1 MALLTTGRYV
11 VGSALLTALVVWQA
25 FVTREQF
32 YPAVVFLSTSKICLA
47 IFGNM
52 GFAMSLVSYK
62 LITLIFL
69 GSLRDSEVQRVSERV
84 GQSVL
89 DTLLATTIFRQDISA
104 VFIALF
110 VVMCFL
116 KIYHWLLA
124 DRIDYLETS
133 AHISLATHVRLASFG
148 LLLLI
153 ADGVLLQYTL
163 GKTVEQGISPFLLF
177 AFDAAVA
184 ASSCVVTLLKYAF
197 SAVDMVT
204 DGSWEGKGTAVFYLE
219 LTLDLLHLIIYAI
232 FFGVVFSTYGIPIY
246 LIRDLYWTF
255 RNFQQRV
262 RDFLRYRR
270 LTANMDTRFP
280 TATEADLERAGHTCI
295 ICREDLTLGQRPK
308 RLACG
313 HVFHVHCLRSWLE
326 RQQLCPICRAPVVE
340 PRPAE
345 RPAGWGPIQP
355 DPLAECPHRPRPRQF
370 RPDDPSAPPEL
381 RNAVAH
387 HQQASAATSFVLA
400 ACLAPE
406 GQGMAAPHRQALRE
420 LLQTPGMRGAL
431 RAAAQGLQATL

>member
-1 MALLTTGRYV
+1 
-11 VGSALLTALVVWQA
+11 
-25 FVTREQF
+25 
-32 YPAVVFLSTSKICLA
+32 
-47 IFGNM
+47 
-52 GFAMSLVSYK
+52 
-62 LITLIFL
+62 
-69 GSLRDSEVQRVSERV
+69 
-84 GQSVL
+84 
-89 DTLLATTIFRQDISA
+89 
-104 VFIALF
+104 
-110 VVMCFL
+110 MC
-116 KIYHWLLA
+116 
-124 DRIDYLETS
+124 
-133 AHISLATHVRLASFG
+133 G
-148 LLLLI
+148 
-153 ADGVLLQYTL
+153 GVLHVVVSWWSPVCYMSDPPQTRPALNLTHLARTPLPLLQ
-163 GKTVEQGISPFLLF
+163 
-177 AFDAAVA
+177 
-184 ASSCVVTLLKYAF
+184 
-197 SAVDMVT
+197 
-204 DGSWEGKGTAVFYLE
+204 
-219 LTLDLLHLIIYAI
+219 
-232 FFGVVFSTYGIPIY
+232 
-246 LIRDLYWTF
+246 IRDLYWTF

-295 ICREDLTLGQRPK
+295 ICREDLALGQRPK

-345 RPAGWGPIQP
+345 RPVAWGPIQP
-355 DPLAECPHRPRPRQF
+355 DPLAQVRALLRRRPGQQGAAAAGQPGAEPAPPPAAVPHRPRPRQF

-420 LLQTPGMRGAL
+420 LLQTPGMRDAL
-431 RAAAQGLQATL
+431 RAAAQGLQATLSLQARAIGRLLDELGPEEAAGGEAGGDAPREGDAGAQQSASGHEAFTTGLQAPGQPSTAEDAAQPDQSAGRASPSSAASSVTHATPPRDPDESGEAAEMRRRRLARFASTQQP